1 MTFAEKIKYVRGVL
15 QLSQEKFAILLGVSF
30 ATVNRLEN
38 GHAVPS
44 YATMEKFSV
53 LCKEH
58 SITLDLDY
66 LGE

>member
-1 MTFAEKIKYVRGVL
+1 MTFAEKVKHVRDVL

-44 YATMEKFSV
+44 YATMLKFEN
-53 LCKEH
+53 LCKQNKIEFCND
-58 SITLDLDY
+58 S
-66 LGE
+66 G